1 MSATELTQGE
11 RPGIGIALA
20 ILAAF
25 LLSCLDATVK
35 YVSAETTT
43 PMILWARYVFHI
55 ALILAVVLPTR
66 SAAVFHTG
74 RPWLQLARSMLLF
87 GATGCFFTALRT
99 VPLAD
104 ATSILFLAP
113 ILVTAFS
120 MPLLGERVGP
130 RRWSA
135 VFVGFLGV
143 LLVIRPGI
151 TGHDLAI
158 LLPLGSAL
166 SFSLFLIVT
175 RVIGRT
181 DKPLTTLL
189 YSTAVG
195 AVVLSALLPLFWQPP
210 GPRAWVFLV
219 LIGVLGAAGHY
230 LMILALRYVQASTVA
245 PFLYMQL
252 VAAVS
257 FGYLLFEETPDAV
270 AMLGALFIV
279 GSGLY
284 VWHRERRL
292 ATGAA
297 K

>member
-1 MSATELTQGE
+1 VSAAELVPGE

-25 LLSCLDATVK
+25 LLACLDATVK
-35 YVSAETTT
+35 YVSAEMPT

-55 ALILAVVLPTR
+55 LLILAVVLPAR
-66 SAAVFHTG
+66 SATVFYTG

-120 MPLLGERVGP
+120 LPLLGERVGP
-130 RRWSA
+130 RRWAA
-135 VFVGFLGV
+135 VVVGFGGV

-158 LLPLGSAL
+158 LLPLGAAL
-166 SFSLFLIVT
+166 NFSLFLIVT

-181 DKPLTTLL
+181 ERTLTTLL

-195 AVVLSALLPLFWQPP
+195 AVVLTALLPLYWQAPSLW
-210 GPRAWVFLV
+210 AWAFLV
-219 LIGVLGAAGHY
+219 LIGLLGAAGHY
-230 LMILALRYVQASTVA
+230 LMILALRYVQASTAA

-252 VAAVS
+252 VAAVG
-257 FGYLLFEETPDAV
+257 FGFTLFGETPDAV

-284 VWHRERRL
+284 VWHRERML

-297 K
+297 S